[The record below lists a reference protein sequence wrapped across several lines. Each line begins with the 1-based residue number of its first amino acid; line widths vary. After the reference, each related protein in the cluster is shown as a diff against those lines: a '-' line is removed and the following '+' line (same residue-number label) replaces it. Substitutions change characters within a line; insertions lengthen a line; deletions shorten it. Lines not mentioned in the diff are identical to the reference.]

1 MNRKAEVKITPL
13 IMSMLIMFFFISLVT
28 VTIGSLGSS
37 GYDVSDFNQSDLDNY
52 NYHDSLSSDV
62 AEAADTVTNVVVDPN
77 LFDWFAGI
85 FNSVLSPFKTIY
97 SSYKTLI
104 TMTTSVATDL
114 SLLPMFIEF
123 MIAAIM
129 VLVVIGIVMI
139 KFFLNKQ
146 K

>member
-114 SLLPMFIEF
+114 SLLPMFTEF